1 MIVIINYGLGNLNAF
16 VNIFKKLDI
25 PVKIATQAS
34 DLENATKIVLPGVGA
49 FDHAMTKLNESGM
62 RETLDDLVLN
72 KKLPV
77 IGICVG
83 MQILAKSSDEGV
95 LPGLGYIDGVVR
107 KFDTSGFK
115 QKTRLP
121 HMGWN
126 DIVPKPGHEL
136 FSDLEKVPLYYFLH
150 SYYFECN
157 RAEDAI
163 ATADYGSEFVCAVN
177 NENIYGVQFHPE
189 KSHHYGVQLLKNF
202 AEL

>member
-62 RETLDDLVLN
+62 RETLDDFVLN

-95 LPGLGYIDGVVR
+95 MPGLGYIDGVVR
-107 KFDTSGFK
+107 KFDTSAFK

-126 DIVPKPGHEL
+126 DIVPQPGHSL
-136 FSDLEKVPLYYFLH
+136 FKDLEEVPLYYFLH

-157 RAEDAI
+157 KSEDAV
-163 ATADYGSEFVCAVN
+163 ATADYGAEFVCAVN
-177 NENIYGVQFHPE
+177 NDNIYGVQFHPE

-202 AEL
+202 AQL